1 MLPWDDIYRENS
13 EMLYPLL
20 VVIGG
25 DGTLHQV
32 VSSLQES
39 EKNIPLGYI
48 PAGSGNDFA
57 RGMRFYLRNQSKYL
71 ENRWDRYSS
80 IGYDHQ
86 VS

>member
-1 MLPWDDIYRENS
+1 MPGKNRNLLLLLLAQVLLPWDDIYRENS

-32 VSSLQES
+32 VSSPS
-39 EKNIPLGYI
+39 RIRKNIPLGYI

-57 RGMRFYLRNQSKYL
+57 RGMRLP
-71 ENRWDRYSS
+71 
-80 IGYDHQ
+80 
-86 VS
+86 